1 MPQFRIL
8 PGLPATG
15 PRAFAFPPRSK
26 AEFSEGFV
34 VQFIPEDG
42 AAWTG
47 NFAEGPFRDLLSS
60 VHNHPDGKRVIVQAR
75 GMVWAID
82 PNTPETAELLNNW
95 TSFVLEAPEFKRVI
109 LGTLVS
115 FMGIGPDGP
124 QWKSKRISWD
134 GFQSLAIEG
143 HYLKGE
149 SWTPIDQKWVP
160 FRLNLLTGEHEGG
173 AYTLGDT

>member
-1 MPQFRIL
+1 
-8 PGLPATG
+8 
-15 PRAFAFPPRSK
+15 
-26 AEFSEGFV
+26 
-34 VQFIPEDG
+34 
-42 AAWTG
+42 
-47 NFAEGPFRDLLSS
+47 
-60 VHNHPDGKRVIVQAR
+60 
-75 GMVWAID
+75 MVWAID

-95 TSFVLEAPEFKRVI
+95 TSFVLEAPEFNRVI
-109 LGTLVS
+109 LGTLVW

-173 AYTLGDT
+173 AYTLGDM